1 MTEGI
6 NYGAELNWEL
16 GVDFPLWA
24 NTEVYVKTVSKGYLL
39 EGETPKDAYWRVAT
53 TVAKRLRKPDLASK
67 FFDYMWR
74 GWLNLA
80 TPVFSNTGTERGL
93 PISCFGID
101 VGDSIHE
108 IGAKN
113 LEMMLLA
120 KHGGGVGARFLL
132 DAAETKIG
140 RDTTNEIQL
149 DDITVSRSHAMISK
163 KDGYH
168 IRDLGSLNG
177 TYLNAIAVRDTQ
189 VNAGDEIQIGKYHLT
204 LFIGDK

>member
-1 MTEGI
+1 MADKATPPKDLTSSLNLRQLRSIPQAGLSEDLLKSLTIEQKNVVSNLPKGEGI
-6 NYGAELNWEL
+6 LLVLKGA
-16 GVDFPLWA
+16 
-24 NTEVYVKTVSKGYLL
+24 
-39 EGETPKDAYWRVAT
+39 
-53 TVAKRLRKPDLASK
+53 
-67 FFDYMWR
+67 
-74 GWLNLA
+74 
-80 TPVFSNTGTERGL
+80 
-93 PISCFGID
+93 
-101 VGDSIHE
+101 
-108 IGAKN
+108 
-113 LEMMLLA
+113 
-120 KHGGGVGARFLL
+120 GVGARFLL

-168 IRDLGSLNG
+168 IKDLGSLNG

>member
-1 MTEGI
+1 MADKATPPKDLTSTLNLRQLRSIPQAGLSEDLLKSLSIEQKNVVSNLPKGEGI
-6 NYGAELNWEL
+6 LLVLKGA
-16 GVDFPLWA
+16 
-24 NTEVYVKTVSKGYLL
+24 
-39 EGETPKDAYWRVAT
+39 
-53 TVAKRLRKPDLASK
+53 
-67 FFDYMWR
+67 
-74 GWLNLA
+74 
-80 TPVFSNTGTERGL
+80 
-93 PISCFGID
+93 
-101 VGDSIHE
+101 
-108 IGAKN
+108 
-113 LEMMLLA
+113 
-120 KHGGGVGARFLL
+120 GVGARFLL

-168 IRDLGSLNG
+168 IKDLGSLNG